1 MIDSTKMKYEKYI
14 DPRSKSVNG
23 FTEGFS
29 GELFLG
35 TAPNGNRY
43 IIKHTEVTDAGNE
56 FVASFVARKMG
67 IPVAKAHLLTP
78 NKKFRCPYAVAIDY
92 LDGLEFV
99 KYSKELTDREKRDIL
114 AQFALAIML
123 NNSDIVQLYKCMGR
137 VVQVDFGD
145 SFNMGGLFLEAALRI
160 GEKEIAQDILDRC
173 SSSFATSVDCIGFE
187 LPELSHSL
195 GMELDETRAIM
206 TEAAKKILNITD
218 EDLEYLVEEL
228 MNIYPKGVA
237 MNYASAIVTL
247 QRKIETLKDIDTY

>member
-1 MIDSTKMKYEKYI
+1 MIDSTKLKYKKFI
-14 DPRSKSVNG
+14 DPRSKTVDG

-29 GELFLG
+29 GELLLG
-35 TAPNGNRY
+35 TSPNGNRY

-114 AQFALAIML
+114 AQFAFAIML
-123 NNSDIVQLYKCMGR
+123 NNSDIVQLYKSIGR

-145 SFNMGGLFLEAALRI
+145 SFNMGGLFLEAALRS

-173 SSSFATSVDCIGFE
+173 RSSFAMSVGCIDFE
-187 LPELSHSL
+187 IPELSRPL
-195 GMELDETRAIM
+195 GMEPDEARVIM
-206 TEAAKKILNITD
+206 IDAAKKILNITI
-218 EDLEYLVEEL
+218 EDMEYLVNEL

-237 MNYASAIVTL
+237 MNYVSAIAML
-247 QRKIETLKDIDTY
+247 QRKMETL